1 MKTLVLMRH
10 AKSAWANPQLTDSDR
25 PLNKRGLKAAPAM
38 GKLIRNM
45 GLSPQYVLCSTSL
58 RTRQTAEAVLRKC
71 QFNGEIKYL
80 ESLYLG
86 APQAYLD
93 ALHKVPDPIDKVLVV
108 GHNTGMEEFLEFLT
122 GRFEKL
128 PTAAVVH
135 LILHIDRWEQLNA
148 TSGTRVID
156 IWKPRKIAQ

>member
-10 AKSAWANPQLTDSDR
+10 AKSSWKNPQLTDSER
-25 PLNKRGLKAAPAM
+25 PLSKRGLQNAPAM

-45 GLSPQYVLCSTSL
+45 GLSPQHVLCSSSL

-71 QFNGEIKYL
+71 QFMGDIKYL
-80 ESLYLG
+80 DSLYLG
-86 APQAYLD
+86 APQAYLE
-93 ALHKVPDPIDKVLVV
+93 AIHGVPDTVDKLLVV
-108 GHNTGMEEFLEFLT
+108 GHNTGMEEFLEFLS

-135 LILHIDRWEQLNA
+135 LILHIEQWKQLNA

-156 IWKPRKIAQ
+156 IWKPRKVSE